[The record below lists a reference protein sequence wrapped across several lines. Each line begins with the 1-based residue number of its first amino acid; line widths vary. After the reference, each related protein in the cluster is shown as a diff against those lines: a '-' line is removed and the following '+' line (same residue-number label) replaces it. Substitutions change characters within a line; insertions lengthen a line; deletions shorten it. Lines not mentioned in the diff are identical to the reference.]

1 MSLESAK
8 SEAVTD
14 LTNLMTEM
22 RTKTEISDT
31 EFAEQFF
38 ELLLKWLI
46 EADIKYLNGLTT
58 PNGPV
63 SGTFN
68 GTLE

>member
-8 SEAVTD
+8 AKAVQDFTS
-14 LTNLMTEM
+14 LMTEM
-22 RTKTEISDT
+22 RTKTELSDQ

-38 ELLLKWLI
+38 DLMLVWLQQ
-46 EADIKYLNGLTT
+46 AGIKYISGLAA

-63 SGTFN
+63 TGAFT

>member
-1 MSLESAK
+1 MSLESTKAK
-8 SEAVTD
+8 AVEDFTS
-14 LTNLMTEM
+14 LMTEM
-22 RTKTEISDT
+22 RKKTEISDQ

-38 ELLLKWLI
+38 DLMIAWLK
-46 EADIKYLNGLTT
+46 EAGIKYISGLTA

-63 SGTFN
+63 TGTFT

>member
-8 SEAVTD
+8 QQAVQD
-14 LTNLMTEM
+14 FTNLMTEM
-22 RTKTEISDT
+22 RKKTEISDQ

-38 ELLLKWLI
+38 DLMITWLKQ
-46 EADIKYLNGLTT
+46 AGIKYISGLTA

-63 SGTFN
+63 TGTFT

>member
-22 RTKTEISDT
+22 RKKTEISDQ
-31 EFAEQFF
+31 EFAQQFF
-38 ELLLKWLI
+38 DLMLVWLK
-46 EADIKYLNGLTT
+46 EAGIKYISGLTA

-63 SGTFN
+63 TGAFT

>member
-8 SEAVTD
+8 AKAVQDFTS
-14 LTNLMTEM
+14 LMTEM
-22 RTKTEISDT
+22 RTKTELSDQ

-38 ELLLKWLI
+38 DLMLVWLK
-46 EADIKYLNGLTT
+46 EAGIKYISGLTA

-63 SGTFN
+63 TGAFT